1 MSIKGYRID
10 GALVI
15 LSGASSGIGF
25 ELAELLAVRCGC
37 TVIGIGRRE
46 LKLAE
51 AAEKIRAHG
60 GKFEYRAF
68 DVTDA
73 GGWRSLAA
81 ELEAAGRI
89 PDVLINNAGTLPR

>member
-37 TVIGIGRRE
+37 TVIGI
-46 LKLAE
+46 
-51 AAEKIRAHG
+51 
-60 GKFEYRAF
+60 
-68 DVTDA
+68 
-73 GGWRSLAA
+73 
-81 ELEAAGRI
+81 
-89 PDVLINNAGTLPR
+89 